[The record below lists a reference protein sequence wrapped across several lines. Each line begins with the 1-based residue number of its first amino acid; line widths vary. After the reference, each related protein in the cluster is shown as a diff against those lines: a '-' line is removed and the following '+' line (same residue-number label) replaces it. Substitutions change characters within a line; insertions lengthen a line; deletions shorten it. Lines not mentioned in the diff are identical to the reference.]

1 MLKTVSLLSA
11 ICQMYWLLNV
21 ILLAQFKKK
30 KKVFLITSQREEE
43 NVYVVCILD
52 REGNRVFASIR
63 ALY

>member
-30 KKVFLITSQREEE
+30 IVFLITSQREEE

-52 REGNRVFASIR
+52 REGNRVFASIT
-63 ALY
+63 L